1 MKSTAAR
8 RFDRAGDSFCE
19 AGNRFLATV
28 NPPAAPAVTLIE
40 VSMATD
46 RISSSRSKPLQ
57 LCLSCK
63 GQNNYRRF

>member
-19 AGNRFLATV
+19 AGSRFLATV

-46 RISSSRSKPLQ
+46 RIS
-57 LCLSCK
+57 
-63 GQNNYRRF
+63 